1 MEASIRAVSS
11 NTFINFAKKYQKII
25 FGRAK
30 LIKAINL
37 FRWKKAD
44 FLMINNIKVPLD
56 LSRDTDL
63 GHYLHDGIFY
73 EQGLLQIL
81 CHLMEKKTVFYDI
94 GANIGFYS
102 LVFASNQKQ
111 VFMFEPNTS
120 ILKSVLPVI
129 QSFPNL
135 SLFSFGLSDKQE
147 TLHFHAS
154 SNHAMANFR
163 PGESDPTDIK
173 LEVFPL
179 GEVIADRDLPQPE
192 VMKIDVEG
200 FEMKVLQGYGE
211 ENMRRHQPIILMEY
225 IPQFANPVGYDFGHV
240 KAFAEQFGYKIY
252 RVENDGIIRAQ
263 DIDVAQST
271 SDVLLL
277 PISKQFVLDDYTHV
291 SCARA

>member
-11 NTFINFAKKYQKII
+11 NALVNFAKKHQKLI

-37 FRWKKAD
+37 LRWKKAD
-44 FLMINNIKVPLD
+44 FLVINNIEVPLD

-73 EQGLLQIL
+73 EQGLLKIL
-81 CHLMEKKTVFYDI
+81 CHFMEKKTVFYDI

-102 LVFASNQKQ
+102 LVFASNRKR
-111 VFMFEPNTS
+111 VCMFEPNTS
-120 ILKSVLPVI
+120 ILKDIMPVI

-135 SLFSFGLSDKQE
+135 SLFNFGLSDKQD
-147 TLHFHAS
+147 TLYFHAS

-163 PGESDPTDIK
+163 PGENDPTALK

-179 GEVIADRDLPQPE
+179 GKVIADHGLPQPD

-211 ENMRRHQPIILMEY
+211 ENIRRHQPIILMEY
-225 IPQFANPVGYDFGHV
+225 IAQFANPVGYDFGHV
-240 KAFAEQFGYKIY
+240 KAFAEQFDYKIY
-252 RVENDGIIRAQ
+252 RVENDGTMRAQ
-263 DIDVAQST
+263 EIDIARST
-271 SDVLLL
+271 SDVLLM
-277 PISKQFVLDDYTHV
+277 PRSKQVILDDYSQV
-291 SCARA
+291 SG